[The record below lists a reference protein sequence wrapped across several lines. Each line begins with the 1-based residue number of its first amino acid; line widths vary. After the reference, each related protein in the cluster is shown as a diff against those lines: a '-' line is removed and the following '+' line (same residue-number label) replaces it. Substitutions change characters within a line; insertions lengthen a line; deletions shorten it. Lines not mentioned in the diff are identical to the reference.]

1 MLSAYLNCFKIPE
14 LRKRLF
20 FTFAMIAL
28 VQLTAAIPCPGIDP
42 GRLKDL
48 FGNLNSSADASG
60 IMGMLNLF
68 SGGAMEK
75 FAIGALGIMPYIS
88 ASIIL
93 QLMTPVIPALSKMT
107 REGESGMQ
115 QYNFIMRLLT
125 VGVAIVQGIMFSMAM
140 MEPSRV
146 GLGDYSVVSNPGVG
160 FILQTVLILTGGSM
174 FITWLGEMVTER
186 GVGNGASLIITV
198 NIVARI
204 PSALVSLYQ
213 MVFMGSAT
221 GESQLTILH
230 LLILVVLFVA
240 VTVGAIVLTE
250 GMRKIPVRYAQQR
263 SQGFLGRSAGVQ
275 TTYLPLRV
283 NYANVMPIIF
293 AGAILSFVE
302 MGIRYLPMNAVTQW
316 LSARLAY
323 GSASYL
329 VIYAALLLLFSFFWV
344 ANQFNPIQIADDFQ
358 KNNGYIPG
366 IRPGK
371 PTSDFLDHAMTRITL
386 AGAIG
391 LLVLAILPMV
401 LATSFLK
408 IPHTIAQFFG
418 GTSLLIIV
426 GVMLDTMRQ
435 IQTYLISRNYD
446 GFLSKGIL
454 RNGRMM

>member
-14 LRKRLF
+14 LKKRLL

-28 VQLTAAIPCPGIDP
+28 VELTGAIPCPGIDP
-42 GRLKDL
+42 AALKQL
-48 FGNLNSSADASG
+48 FNDVNRNASG
-60 IMGMLNLF
+60 VMGMLSLF

-93 QLMTPVIPALSKMT
+93 QLMTPVIPALNKMV

-115 QYNFIMRLLT
+115 QYNFIMRVMT
-125 VGVAIVQGIMFSMAM
+125 VIVAIIQGIMFSMAM
-140 MEPSRV
+140 MEPGR
-146 GLGDYSVVSNPGVG
+146 LGFNNVSVVTNPGIG
-160 FILQTVLILTGGSM
+160 FIVETVIILTGGSM
-174 FITWLGEMVTER
+174 FITWLGEMITER

-198 NIVARI
+198 NIIARI
-204 PSALVSLYQ
+204 PSAIATLYQ
-213 MVFMGSAT
+213 LVFVGSAT
-221 GESQLTILH
+221 GESQLTIVH

-240 VTVGAIVLTE
+240 VTVGSIILTE

-263 SQGFLGRSAGVQ
+263 SVGGFGRSAGIQ

-293 AGAILSFVE
+293 AGAILSFIQMLFV
-302 MGIRYLPMNAVTQW
+302 YLPHNAVTQW
-316 LSARLAY
+316 FAMRLAY
-323 GSASYL
+323 GSFGYL
-329 VIYAALLLLFSFFWV
+329 LVYAILLMIFAFFWV

-371 PTSDFLDHAMTRITL
+371 PTSDFLDHTMTRITL

-391 LLVLAILPMV
+391 LLVLALLPMI
-401 LATSFLK
+401 LATSFLN
-408 IPHTIAQFFG
+408 IPHTVAQFFG

-454 RNGRMM
+454 RNGRQM